1 MSIIKI
7 GSRKS
12 QLAIKQT
19 EAVIKKLKEHFPND
33 TFEIVGI
40 STKGDRQLDKSLQSF
55 GGKGVFIK
63 EIETA
68 LLSGEIDMA
77 VHSAKDMPTE
87 ICDGLTISAA
97 LLRDDRSDVLVHFGD
112 TELSDIKIIGT
123 GSTRRQSQAEKLFPN
138 AVFKPIRGNI
148 GTRLE
153 KVKNGEYDAVIMARA
168 AINRLAVSDVKIEN
182 LGDNFI
188 FLLWTLRS
196 REKVGDNFICAAGQG
211 ILAIETAVGK
221 ADKYAQAIND
231 KVAMT
236 ELKCERAFLQYTGGG
251 CHAPCGA
258 SAEFNGKEIKMCTFF
273 KENDK
278 EIYLEMFGNDPIL
291 LGKKMAE
298 ITLDKIK
305 E

>member
-97 LLRDDRSDVLVHFGD
+97 LLRDDRSDVLVHFED

-123 GSTRRQSQAEKLFPN
+123 GSARRQSQAEKLFPN

-153 KVKNGEYDAVIMARA
+153 KVKNGEYDAVIMA
-168 AINRLAVSDVKIEN
+168 L
-182 LGDNFI
+182 
-188 FLLWTLRS
+188 
-196 REKVGDNFICAAGQG
+196 GDNFICAAGQG

>member
-97 LLRDDRSDVLVHFGD
+97 LLRDDRSDVLVHFED

-123 GSTRRQSQAEKLFPN
+123 GSARRQSQAEKLFPN

-188 FLLWTLRS
+188 
-196 REKVGDNFICAAGQG
+196 CAAGQG
-211 ILAIETAVGK
+211 ILAIETAV
-221 ADKYAQAIND
+221 
-231 KVAMT
+231 
-236 ELKCERAFLQYTGGG
+236 KCERAFLQYTGGG

>member
-19 EAVIKKLKEHFPND
+19 EAVIKKLKKHFPND

-97 LLRDDRSDVLVHFGD
+97 LLRDDRSDVL
-112 TELSDIKIIGT
+112 EIG
-123 GSTRRQSQAEKLFPN
+123 
-138 AVFKPIRGNI
+138 
-148 GTRLE
+148 
-153 KVKNGEYDAVIMARA
+153 RA
-168 AINRLAVSDVKIEN
+168 HV
-182 LGDNFI
+182 
-188 FLLWTLRS
+188 
-196 REKVGDNFICAAGQG
+196 
-211 ILAIETAVGK
+211 
-221 ADKYAQAIND
+221 
-231 KVAMT
+231 
-236 ELKCERAFLQYTGGG
+236 
-251 CHAPCGA
+251 
-258 SAEFNGKEIKMCTFF
+258 
-273 KENDK
+273 
-278 EIYLEMFGNDPIL
+278 
-291 LGKKMAE
+291 
-298 ITLDKIK
+298 
-305 E
+305 

>member
-1 MSIIKI
+1 MKNIIKI
-7 GSRKS
+7 GTRKS
-12 QLAIKQT
+12 KLALIQT
-19 EAVIKKLKEHFPND
+19 DIVKDKIKKAFPEIEV
-33 TFEIVGI
+33 EIVKI
-40 STKGDRQLDKSLQSF
+40 DTKGDQILDKSLTSF
-55 GGKGVFIK
+55 GGKGVF
-63 EIETA
+63 TA
-68 LLSGEIDMA
+68 ELEAELLSGAVDIA

-97 LLRDDRSDVLVHFGD
+97 LLRDDKSDVLVHFGD
-112 TELSDIKIIGT
+112 TKSSDIKIIGT

-168 AINRLAVSDVKIEN
+168 AINRLAVSNVKIEN
-182 LGDNFI
+182 L
-188 FLLWTLRS
+188 
-196 REKVGDNFICAAGQG
+196 GDNFICAAGQG

>member
-12 QLAIKQT
+12 QLAIKQA
-19 EAVIKKLKEHFPND
+19 EAVIKKSKEHFPND

-63 EIETA
+63 EIESA

-87 ICDGLTISAA
+87 ICNSLTISAA
-97 LLRDDRSDVLVHFGD
+97 LLRDDRSDVLVHLGD
-112 TELSDIKIIGT
+112 TKLSDIKIIGT
-123 GSTRRQSQAEKLFPN
+123 GSARRQSQAEKLFPN

-182 LGDNFI
+182 LGDNF
-188 FLLWTLRS
+188 L
-196 REKVGDNFICAAGQG
+196 CAAGQG
-211 ILAIETAVGK
+211 ILAIETVVGK
-221 ADKYAQAIND
+221 ADKYTQAIND
-231 KVAMT
+231 EIAMT
-236 ELKCERAFLQYTGGG
+236 ELRCERAFLQYTGGG

>member
-12 QLAIKQT
+12 RLAIKQT

-97 LLRDDRSDVLVHFGD
+97 LLRDD
-112 TELSDIKIIGT
+112 K
-123 GSTRRQSQAEKLFPN
+123 
-138 AVFKPIRGNI
+138 
-148 GTRLE
+148 
-153 KVKNGEYDAVIMARA
+153 
-168 AINRLAVSDVKIEN
+168 
-182 LGDNFI
+182 
-188 FLLWTLRS
+188 
-196 REKVGDNFICAAGQG
+196 
-211 ILAIETAVGK
+211 
-221 ADKYAQAIND
+221 
-231 KVAMT
+231 MT
-236 ELKCERAFLQYTGGG
+236 ELMDQYNQSKHQD
-251 CHAPCGA
+251 CHNDTHL
-258 SAEFNGKEIKMCTFF
+258 SAYSS
-273 KENDK
+273 
-278 EIYLEMFGNDPIL
+278 YLNNSSTSLSVSKICSTVGSS
-291 LGKKMAE
+291 
-298 ITLDKIK
+298 ITL
-305 E
+305 

>member
-97 LLRDDRSDVLVHFGD
+97 LLRDDRSDV
-112 TELSDIKIIGT
+112 
-123 GSTRRQSQAEKLFPN
+123 
-138 AVFKPIRGNI
+138 
-148 GTRLE
+148 RL
-153 KVKNGEYDAVIMARA
+153 
-168 AINRLAVSDVKIEN
+168 
-182 LGDNFI
+182 
-188 FLLWTLRS
+188 
-196 REKVGDNFICAAGQG
+196 
-211 ILAIETAVGK
+211 
-221 ADKYAQAIND
+221 
-231 KVAMT
+231 
-236 ELKCERAFLQYTGGG
+236 
-251 CHAPCGA
+251 
-258 SAEFNGKEIKMCTFF
+258 
-273 KENDK
+273 
-278 EIYLEMFGNDPIL
+278 
-291 LGKKMAE
+291 
-298 ITLDKIK
+298 
-305 E
+305 